1 MTLDATCRH
10 PRQVLTQPLPSGDT
24 CHVDGSSNDSFDHER
39 PFWSPDEVSA
49 LLPPGQS
56 SARVVARW
64 CKRGQVPGAKKL
76 PNGRWVIPAA
86 WVRELLEHGGDPFA
100 PPAPAAAAG
109 SSDGVGVSPLPAPPD
124 DPDERVGM
132 DPLVEEP

>member
-1 MTLDATCRH
+1 MTLSAMCRH
-10 PRQVLTQPLPSGDT
+10 LKQALTRSPLSSDT
-24 CHVDGSSNDSFDHER
+24 YHVDGSSNGSFDHER

-76 PNGRWVIPAA
+76 PSGRWVIPAA
-86 WVRELLEHGGDPFA
+86 WVRELLSNGGT
-100 PPAPAAAAG
+100 PPAANEEHSKSIA
-109 SSDGVGVSPLPAPPD
+109 SDM
-124 DPDERVGM
+124 DPDLPDALPG
-132 DPLVEEP
+132 LEE